1 MNILGI
7 DLGTTQT
14 CALLMQKDEDGLKII
29 GSGKAKTQGVKKGAI
44 TNIELASKSI
54 EQAVTS
60 AQLMSGVHYDRVIVS
75 ISGAYAR
82 SVDSLGI
89 VNVSNPN
96 EEIGIKEIHRALIT
110 AKHQA
115 NVPTGYDIVHVLPY
129 NFKVND
135 LEQIE
140 DPLGMSG
147 KRLEVSTHI
156 IISQESHIKNLRK
169 AIELA
174 DLRVDNIVLS
184 GYASSIA
191 CLDES
196 EKELGCVLIDMGGA
210 ICDIVIHA
218 GNSIRYNDCLP
229 IGSANITN
237 DLSLALH
244 TPMKEAEKIKLAYEV
259 LSKQPDKL
267 VPVPAI
273 GDESKINECKLEII
287 SNVIYARAEET
298 LMLLSKMIS
307 EIPCVNLAGAGVVLT
322 GGMTKLAGIG
332 ELASAMFDNRS
343 VRIASARKDY
353 LFGFVDE
360 FFNDPENSCVIGL
373 CLYGAGYFT
382 PYELDSNEKLR
393 YKGEPELLNS
403 SLKQEVI
410 VEEERKI
417 DFSDTN
423 AQENDTITIKE
434 QLELAPSKAHKR
446 EGVVSKIWNKIVNQF

>member
-14 CALLMQKDEDGLKII
+14 CALLTQKDEDGLKIM
-29 GSGKAKTQGVKKGAI
+29 GFGKAKTQGVKKGAI

-54 EQAVTS
+54 EQAV
-60 AQLMSGVHYDRVIVS
+60 ANAEMMSGVHYDKVIVS
-75 ISGAYAR
+75 ISGAYTK
-82 SVDSLGI
+82 SVDSLGV
-89 VNVSNPN
+89 VNIPN
-96 EEIGIKEIHRALIT
+96 QEIGIKEIHRALST

-115 NVPTGYDIVHVLPY
+115 NVPTGYEIIHVLPY

-135 LEQIE
+135 LEHIE

-147 KRLEVSTHI
+147 NRLEVSTHI
-156 IISQESHIKNLRK
+156 IISQESHIKNLKK

-174 DLRVDNIVLS
+174 DLRVDNIVLA
-184 GYASSIA
+184 GYASAIA

-210 ICDIVIHA
+210 ICDIVIHS

-273 GDESKINECKLEII
+273 GDEKKINECKLEII

-298 LMLLSKMIS
+298 LMLLAKMIS
-307 EIPCVNLAGAGVVLT
+307 ENPYINLAGAGVVLT
-322 GGMTKLAGIG
+322 GGMTKLAGLD

-343 VRIASARKDY
+343 VRIATARRDAI
-353 LFGFVDE
+353 FGIE
-360 FFNDPENSCVIGL
+360 AFNDPENSCVIGL
-373 CLYGAGYFT
+373 CLYAAGFFT

-393 YKGEPELLNS
+393 YKGEPELFNKP
-403 SLKQEVI
+403 LKQEVVI
-410 VEEERKI
+410 IEEERNNEFFDENSKE
-417 DFSDTN
+417 SDT
-423 AQENDTITIKE
+423 IMIKE
-434 QLELAPSKAHKR
+434 QLELGTQKIKK
-446 EGVVSKIWNKIVNQF
+446 EGLFSRAWNTLLKQF